1 MRKLF
6 SVKLFSVMMTLLLV
20 LGNVLASGHPA
31 SIQTVSAYVAPPD
44 SPTPTPSPSP
54 PAWTSITPEW
64 AAQIATDHVTRE
76 AEAGVIPEWK
86 ESTIGE
92 LVEHYD
98 LDGSLSAYV
107 FSVFKE
113 GEDVGYIV
121 VSSKPMDNP
130 VVEFSEGGARY
141 KTGAVHCEAI
151 AEEEGLI
158 INKTKPLYLGPLSYY
173 YEVFEDESYRPTGSR
188 RIIEMGSNRIVTLN
202 EQGQSCSVS
211 VPTSETNANQ
221 TLSSNAAP
229 TLAPSQVASMSPMSY
244 GYVSGVPSN
253 CDRNWTSGGCYLGCG
268 PCAGGAVT
276 EYWADH
282 GFPNLVP
289 VDDWTML
296 WRLHSDYMYTY
307 CNGWTYIPPSPHLGK
322 AVSNYAQDQGYSGFS
337 TSHTN
342 CGGSDWTCYSRF
354 VDEIDNQRPGILWF
368 GNRIWDGDFCTGHF
382 VAGVGYSDSYLI
394 VYDNAWRVGDDT
406 YIQYGVNYTSMWVDT
421 VSGSSSPPP
430 PPPSTDSATFV
441 SDITLPD
448 DGPPVSPNQAL
459 HKVWR
464 VRNSGT
470 STWGS
475 GYQLVFTG
483 GDQMGAPSAVNVPG
497 TVNPSDAVNLAVD
510 MTAPSN
516 PGHYVGHWR
525 LRNPQG
531 VYFGDELRVEVTVPD
546 GSVPGGDIELTCLD
560 CPAAVAPGQT
570 FRPTIRAKVN
580 SGQLLGVNLRGDML
594 RHKAGD
600 RFGAYEFIAVEGNDV
615 VNPGQT
621 YDFTFYEND
630 PLTAPNE
637 EGDYETTWQVWRN
650 GNWDGDEITIRFNV
664 QQSGGTNYPPNPP
677 TLTGPGDWAI
687 FQGTPV
693 VLTAQHNGDPDD
705 DAVTGYYFDLMGSN
719 PTNSGWIGSNTWN
732 PQGLPY
738 SNYEWRAKV
747 RDSRGAESG
756 WSPQTWHFNVL
767 NNNAE
772 IYEFYS
778 TTCRD
783 AWGGPE
789 KICFCAKTNAGTLQL
804 QVNTATDG
812 SDRGE
817 WRIINELGVPEYRCV
832 DDSDRPPNTNNL
844 EWETGTHRA
853 RLYARREGGWANAAY
868 RDITFSLPAQR
879 RPDDPAK
886 LLPAN
891 DAHVNSMTVR
901 FDWRDTLRTDD
912 YHLEVSTDPNYGTKL
927 VDQHLG
933 VGVSEYTHTFDSD
946 YETLYWRVKATG
958 PYGTNG
964 GEGSGSRFHID
975 LEAPGSAVTA
985 LPTVTMDTAF
995 PVRWGGSDARSGLR
1009 WYDVQFRD
1017 GERDAWGIWMAQT
1030 TLTSALFRGEPGH
1043 AYYFRCRAM
1052 DQVGNWEEYPVGDGG
1067 DTHTLVDPT
1076 AAPQEAWWDAAYSFN
1091 RNIVVLNNDGHTM
1104 LAHYPVHLHFDGSTT
1119 PTAEEVYNAS
1129 QSAVK
1134 GDDFRIVY
1142 NSTTELDRRVQDF
1155 SPTEINIWFPLLA
1168 NLGGHHSSEGD
1179 YQLYYGNPSAINP
1192 PADLNAIFLPTA
1204 DEHTVA
1210 LWHFQEGSGNTVFD
1224 TSGNNHNGTFYSADW
1239 VAGFLGT
1246 AGKFNG
1252 SSAYVDAGSSND
1264 FNLATG
1270 PMTIEAWIYLTG
1282 NTGNYPHVV
1291 SKWGPGD
1298 GSYFLRITGGRNP
1311 QLSIRSGGDVAAGT
1325 SLELNRWYHVA
1336 ATYDGINTMR
1346 IFINGGQAA
1355 SKTNAKDGL
1364 STTRRLFVGWA
1375 EEGADGGH
1383 FPGYIQHVRISNVDR
1398 GDFPYARVVEIP
1410 AVEVGAS
1417 ISQPGSG
1424 TPNLAMRSLTTY
1436 PSASGGLIV
1445 QAVLRN
1451 EGDASTT
1458 NGFYTDLYA
1467 DHLPTGAGYYT
1478 GSVRFWIAS
1487 PIEAEAVV
1495 TLTTVLT
1502 DVTSAGGLSAA
1513 DLGSLG
1519 ETSVTLYAQAD
1530 SSGVVSETDNLD
1542 NISTGVDVC
1551 IASADG
1557 YEGDDILADAQ
1568 PIVLGET
1575 QHHNFDSLSDQD
1587 WIKFTAQGGV
1597 TYTIQTSD
1605 LGPAADTYLY
1615 LYDTDGTT
1623 LLAANDDY
1631 GGSLASQIEW
1641 SPPITDT
1648 YYVLVKHWNPN
1659 VGGCGTGYDLT
1670 LAKALTNRVYLPLVL
1685 RNSAPSA
1692 STLWP
1697 GNALSLNGTDG
1708 YISIADNDSLDGFS
1722 GITVEAWVNTND
1734 SSGSKTIVSKYRHN
1748 SGGDWVNNHLGCFR
1762 PWK

>member
-1 MRKLF
+1 VRDEDGNIASHAIAVIGYDDSRQRFKFINSWGESYGEHGYGYLTYDF
-6 SVKLFSVMMTLLLV
+6 VDQYAIEAAVMSDMTT
-20 LGNVLASGHPA
+20 GP
-31 SIQTVSAYVAPPD
+31 QPPPII
-44 SPTPTPSPSP
+44 PTPPPPSPS
-54 PAWTSITPEW
+54 
-64 AAQIATDHVTRE
+64 
-76 AEAGVIPEWK
+76 
-86 ESTIGE
+86 
-92 LVEHYD
+92 
-98 LDGSLSAYV
+98 
-107 FSVFKE
+107 
-113 GEDVGYIV
+113 
-121 VSSKPMDNP
+121 
-130 VVEFSEGGARY
+130 
-141 KTGAVHCEAI
+141 
-151 AEEEGLI
+151 
-158 INKTKPLYLGPLSYY
+158 
-173 YEVFEDESYRPTGSR
+173 
-188 RIIEMGSNRIVTLN
+188 
-202 EQGQSCSVS
+202 
-211 VPTSETNANQ
+211 
-221 TLSSNAAP
+221 
-229 TLAPSQVASMSPMSY
+229 
-244 GYVSGVPSN
+244 
-253 CDRNWTSGGCYLGCG
+253 
-268 PCAGGAVT
+268 
-276 EYWADH
+276 
-282 GFPNLVP
+282 
-289 VDDWTML
+289 
-296 WRLHSDYMYTY
+296 
-307 CNGWTYIPPSPHLGK
+307 
-322 AVSNYAQDQGYSGFS
+322 
-337 TSHTN
+337 
-342 CGGSDWTCYSRF
+342 
-354 VDEIDNQRPGILWF
+354 
-368 GNRIWDGDFCTGHF
+368 
-382 VAGVGYSDSYLI
+382 
-394 VYDNAWRVGDDT
+394 
-406 YIQYGVNYTSMWVDT
+406 
-421 VSGSSSPPP
+421 
-430 PPPSTDSATFV
+430 PPSTDSATFV
-441 SDITLPD
+441 SDVTLPD
-448 DGPPVSPNQAL
+448 GTVVSPGQAL
-459 HKVWR
+459 VKTWR
-464 VRNSGT
+464 MQNTGT
-470 STWGS
+470 STWDS
-475 GYQLVFTG
+475 GYQLVFIG
-483 GDQMGAPSAVNVPG
+483 GEQMGAPAAVNVPG
-497 TVNPSDAVNLAVD
+497 TVSPGATVD
-510 MTAPSN
+510 LSVAMAAPSE
-516 PGHYVGHWR
+516 PGTHRGEWK
-525 LRNPQG
+525 LRNSQG
-531 VYFGDELRVEVTVPD
+531 VFFGDKLWVQITVPD
-546 GSVPGGDIELTCLD
+546 DTVPTPPPPPSGPSIELTCLD
-560 CPAAVAPGQT
+560 CPAAVEPGQT
-570 FRPTIRAKVN
+570 FRPTIRARVN
-580 SGQLLGVNLRGDML
+580 SGQLLKSRGDLL
-594 RHKAGD
+594 RNTDGNLY
-600 RFGAYEFIAVEGNDV
+600 GAWPHIAVEYDV
-615 VNPGQT
+615 NTGGT
-621 YDFTFYEND
+621 YDFVFYADD
-630 PLTAPNE
+630 PLRAPDQ
-637 EGDYETTWQVWRN
+637 EGTYETRWRTWRD
-650 GNWDGDEITIRFNV
+650 GHWDGDEITIRFNV

-693 VLTAQHNGDPDD
+693 VLTVQHNGDPDG
-705 DAVTGYYFDLMGSN
+705 DAVTGYYFDLMGPN
-719 PTNSGWIGSNTWN
+719 PRNSGWIGSNTWN

-738 SNYEWRAKV
+738 SNYEWHVKV
-747 RDSRGAESG
+747 RDSRGAESD

-767 NNNAE
+767 NNEPE

-783 AWGGPE
+783 AWGGSE

-804 QVNTATDG
+804 MVNTATDG
-812 SDRGE
+812 SDQGE
-817 WRIINELGVPEYRCV
+817 WRIINELGVPEYRCQ

-853 RLYARREGGWANAAY
+853 CLYARREGGWANAAY
-868 RDITFSLPAQR
+868 RDITFSLPAER

-964 GEGSGSRFHID
+964 GEGSGSHFHID
-975 LEAPGSAVTA
+975 LDAPSSAVTA
-985 LPTVTMDTAF
+985 LPIVTTDTTF
-995 PVRWGGSDARSGLR
+995 PVSWSGSDARSGLR

-1030 TLTSALFRGEPGH
+1030 TLTTALFRGEPGH
-1043 AYYFRCRAM
+1043 TYYFRVRAM
-1052 DQVGNWEEYPVGDGG
+1052 DEVGNWEAYPPGDG
-1067 DTHTLVDPT
+1067 DTYTLVDPT
-1076 AAPQEAWWDAAYSFN
+1076 AAPPTAWWNDAYSLK

-1104 LAHYPVHLHFDGSTT
+1104 PAHYPVHLHFDGSTP

-1142 NSTTELDRRVQDF
+1142 NNTTELDRRVQDF

-1168 NLGGHHSSEGD
+1168 DLGGHHSSEGD
-1179 YQLYYGNPSAINP
+1179 YQLYCGNPSAANP
-1192 PADLNAIFLPTA
+1192 PADVNAIFLPTA

-1210 LWHFQEGSGNTVFD
+1210 LWHFQEGSGSTVFD
-1224 TSGNNHNGTFYSADW
+1224 TSGNNHNGTFHSADW

-1252 SSAYVDAGSSND
+1252 SNAHVDAGNSND

-1270 PMTIEAWIYLTG
+1270 PMTLEAWICLPNGTG
-1282 NTGNYPHVV
+1282 GTYPYVI

-1298 GSYFLRITGGRNP
+1298 GSYNLLIMGGGNP
-1311 QLSIRSGGDVAAGT
+1311 QFNIRSGGQATAGT
-1325 SLELNRWYHVA
+1325 RLENGKWYHLA
-1336 ATYDGINTMR
+1336 ATYNGVDTMR

-1355 SKTNAKDGL
+1355 SNTNARDGL
-1364 STTRRLFVGWA
+1364 PTTRRLFIGWA
-1375 EEGADGGH
+1375 DGESGGQ
-1383 FPGYIQHVRISNVDR
+1383 FTGYIQHVRISNTDR
-1398 GDFPYARVVEIP
+1398 SDFSYARVAEVP
-1410 AVEVGAS
+1410 TVQVGAS

-1458 NGFYTDLYA
+1458 NGFYTDLYT
-1467 DHLPTGAGYYT
+1467 DHLPTGAGDYT

-1502 DVTSAGGLSAA
+1502 DVTSVGGLSAA
-1513 DLGSLG
+1513 DLGFLG

-1542 NISTGVDVC
+1542 NIFTGVDVC
-1551 IASADG
+1551 IASPDA
-1557 YEGDDILADAQ
+1557 YEGDDIPADAQ

-1659 VGGCGTGYDLT
+1659 VSGCGTTYT
-1670 LAKALTNRVYLPLVL
+1670 LSVEEVQQQINRVVYLPLVL

-1708 YISIADNDSLDGFS
+1708 YISIADNDSLDGLS
-1722 GITVEAWVNTND
+1722 GITVEAWVKTND

-1762 PWK
+1762 TWK